1 MQSKIWQV
9 LNLLGFLVM
18 IAANYAAN
26 AVPLNDMDTGAVSE
40 LYPNLFTP
48 AGFTFSIWGLIYIL
62 LLAFCIY
69 QARGLFS
76 SSGQVADVS
85 QLTQEGQKRQKA
97 SHLQSIGPLFFI
109 SCLLNAGWIF
119 AWHYLQIGLSLLIMV
134 ALLLVLIKIYL
145 NLGIGVKEVSR
156 AESFLVNLPFQ
167 VYLGWI
173 TIATVANVT
182 ALLVHLEWDA
192 FGIADS
198 IWTVVVI
205 AVAMLIILGFLQRH
219 RDLPIALV
227 AIWSFVGILV
237 KNLDREPMEMPV
249 VVAAIAAIVIIGIFA
264 GFRLPKSLEKYTES

>member
-9 LNLLGFLVM
+9 LNVLGFLVM

-26 AVPLNDMDTGAVSE
+26 AVPLNNMDTGAVSD

-76 SSGQVADVS
+76 SSGQVA
-85 QLTQEGQKRQKA
+85 QEGQKTSQ
-97 SHLQSIGPLFFI
+97 LQNIGPLFFI

-156 AESFLVNLPFQ
+156 TESFLVNLPFQ

-182 ALLVHLEWDA
+182 ALLVHLEWGA
-192 FGIADS
+192 FGIAES

-205 AVAMLIILGFLQRH
+205 VVAMLIILGFLQRH

-237 KNLDREPMEMPV
+237 ENLDREPMEMPV
-249 VVAAIAAIVIIGIFA
+249 VVAAMAAIVIIGIYA
-264 GFRLPKSLEKYTES
+264 GFRLPKSLIYFGVRP